1 MMNGLAMPL
10 VEMVPVLQTAI
21 GPMILISGVGMLL
34 LNMTNR
40 LGRTIDRSRQLLELL
55 KKCDEEDR
63 RRFKLQLDILWR
75 RAHLLQ
81 SAIALIATSALL
93 AALLVIVLFFSVLLK
108 LESAMVLSVLFILC
122 LSLLIAALVYF
133 LRDVNL
139 TLHALALELG
149 RDDPRKKHNHV
160 SATDAASRGNDASTT
175 S

>member
-1 MMNGLAMPL
+1 MPL

-40 LGRTIDRSRQLLELL
+40 LGRTIDRSRQLIELL
-55 KKCDEEDR
+55 KRCDEEDR
-63 RRFKLQLDILWR
+63 RRYKLQLDILWR

-108 LESAMVLSVLFILC
+108 LELALVLSVLFILC
-122 LSLLIAALVYF
+122 LSLLIAALVFF

-149 RDDPRKKHNHV
+149 RDGKEKR
-160 SATDAASRGNDASTT
+160 
-175 S
+175 

>member
-1 MMNGLAMPL
+1 MPL

-40 LGRTIDRSRQLLELL
+40 LGRTIDRSRQLTDLM
-55 KKCDEEDR
+55 KHCGEEER
-63 RRFKLQLDILWR
+63 RRYKLQLDILWR

-93 AALLVIVLFFSVLLK
+93 AALLVIVLFFSVLFK
-108 LESAMVLSVLFILC
+108 IETAIILSVLFILC

-139 TLHALALELG
+139 TLHALAHELG
-149 RDDPRKKHNHV
+149 RDEKEIK
-160 SATDAASRGNDASTT
+160 
-175 S
+175 

>member
-1 MMNGLAMPL
+1 MPL
-10 VEMVPVLQTAI
+10 IEMVPVLQTAI

-40 LGRTIDRSRQLLELL
+40 LGRTIDRSRQLTDLM
-55 KKCDEEDR
+55 KRCDEDER
-63 RRFKLQLDILWR
+63 RRYKLQLDILWR

-81 SAIALIATSALL
+81 SAIALIACSALL

-108 LESAMVLSVLFILC
+108 LELAIVLSVLFILC
-122 LSLLIAALVYF
+122 LSLLIAALVFF

-149 RDDPRKKHNHV
+149 RDDKQQPP
-160 SATDAASRGNDASTT
+160 T
-175 S
+175 

>member
-1 MMNGLAMPL
+1 MPL
-10 VEMVPVLQTAI
+10 VEIVPVLQTAI

-55 KKCDEEDR
+55 KRCDDEDR
-63 RRFKLQLDILWR
+63 RRYKLQLDILWR

-81 SAIALIATSALL
+81 SSIALIATSALL

-108 LESAMVLSVLFILC
+108 IETAIVLSVLFILC
-122 LSLLIAALVYF
+122 LSLLIAALIYF

-149 RDDPRKKHNHV
+149 RNEKETKPPYA
-160 SATDAASRGNDASTT
+160 SADANTSRGK
-175 S
+175 

>member
-1 MMNGLAMPL
+1 MNGLAMPL

-40 LGRTIDRSRQLLELL
+40 LGRTIDRSRQLTDLM
-55 KKCDEEDR
+55 KHCDEEDR
-63 RRFKLQLDILWR
+63 RRYKLQLDILWR

-93 AALLVIVLFFSVLLK
+93 AALLVIVLFFSVLMRI
-108 LESAMVLSVLFILC
+108 EAAVILSTLFILC
-122 LSLLIAALVYF
+122 LSSLIGALVFF
-133 LRDVNL
+133 LRDINL

-149 RDDPRKKHNHV
+149 IDEKVRK
-160 SATDAASRGNDASTT
+160 
-175 S
+175 

>member
-1 MMNGLAMPL
+1 MPL
-10 VEMVPVLQTAI
+10 VEMIPVLQTAI

-40 LGRTIDRSRQLLELL
+40 LGRTIDRSRQLVEFLRH
-55 KKCDEEDR
+55 CDEDDR
-63 RRFKLQLDILWR
+63 RRYNLQLDILWR

-93 AALLVIVLFFSVLLK
+93 AALLVIVLFFSVLFKIETAVIL
-108 LESAMVLSVLFILC
+108 SALFILC

-149 RDDPRKKHNHV
+149 MDEKVRK
-160 SATDAASRGNDASTT
+160 
-175 S
+175 